1 MNICGEIVERP
12 VLVTEEREVE
22 VSFTSFSLVGL
33 CKLPIRPTHVPTH
46 LTLFNASGKK
56 KIRTPSLTRSKKKSS
71 AALSAAHSEPG
82 PIPSPSATSTPKV
95 RNQAG
100 TNASDSLLPALTPN
114 SDKASDADRELSFDN
129 NNGSMKKQTIGSVS
143 RKVSENEF
151 SNNATAA
158 TPMATSAS
166 VVVTLGSRNPSLSAI
181 GSTMGGGDDVMSRHT
196 LETMSESARKR
207 ISLDG
212 GRGESMLEPRN
223 SLTPQDQDAG
233 VRPDPSGEMAAGD
246 VQNTPGNDTDNHS
259 HVSSLTGGVDQE
271 IVEELHQAIIE
282 LRSELDASRAE
293 AARAVKVAEQAIQ
306 SAENCTS
313 SDWNSTV
320 THKAAEAAAQA
331 QKKSAE
337 AIARA
342 RMAEE
347 RLAAERK
354 STSFWRR
361 QAQASEEEAGSLK
374 TRSAA
379 AQVKQAVMMEELASE
394 RRKAAR
400 MFHSLKSEFV
410 TAEKKQE
417 EEISVVQEQKRKFEL
432 ELEESR
438 EQLER
443 KEEETKKALETEN
456 DR

>member
-1 MNICGEIVERP
+1 MCVFFFYSIKQCIINN
-12 VLVTEEREVE
+12 T
-22 VSFTSFSLVGL
+22 
-33 CKLPIRPTHVPTH
+33 
-46 LTLFNASGKK
+46 AKK
-56 KIRTPSLTRSKKKSS
+56 KIRTPSLTRSRKKNAAVIS
-71 AALSAAHSEPG
+71 AAQSEPG
-82 PIPSPSATSTPKV
+82 GIAMAMPPSPSSTPRA
-95 RNQAG
+95 RNRSA
-100 TNASDSLLPALTPN
+100 TAESDSLLPKLTPN
-114 SDKASDADRELSFDN
+114 SDEDADRELAFDHDFGKETIGGSVGRMSARKVGDQDFNSLGGGTPAASSSSAYN
-129 NNGSMKKQTIGSVS
+129 NSNIMGSMAVGGG
-143 RKVSENEF
+143 E
-151 SNNATAA
+151 
-158 TPMATSAS
+158 
-166 VVVTLGSRNPSLSAI
+166 SLSSAVV
-181 GSTMGGGDDVMSRHT
+181 GSSSRTRAGSHTGDDNTSKHT
-196 LETMSESARKR
+196 METMSESARKR

-212 GRGESMLEPRN
+212 ASGEGESMLEPRT
-223 SLTPQDQDAG
+223 STPQPRD
-233 VRPDPSGEMAAGD
+233 
-246 VQNTPGNDTDNHS
+246 TPGTGEAVNNTLDDTDNHS

-361 QAQASEEEAGSLK
+361 QAQSAEEEAGSLK

-379 AQVKQAVMMEELASE
+379 AEVKQAVMMEELSSE

-400 MFHSLKSEFV
+400 MFAGLKKEFQE
-410 TAEKKQE
+410 AEKRQGEEMTLIQE
-417 EEISVVQEQKRKFEL
+417 RKRMLEIELNEVKNEL
-432 ELEESR
+432 EKKER
-438 EQLER
+438 EAKQ
-443 KEEETKKALETEN
+443 KALEMEE
-456 DR
+456 R